1 MEAAAGPLAL
11 SISRGRRKDLGL
23 ERENVRMCSIYQSAV
38 IEWEGQKMGEWR
50 VFCQQ
55 REPEDYRRDMDW
67 NIKLVWWRSGAWVK
81 IYSGKFYPLAAQVSE
96 AFIPLSWKIK

>member
-38 IEWEGQKMGEWR
+38 IEWEAQKMGECF
-50 VFCQQ
+50 VNNAS
-55 REPEDYRRDMDW
+55 REIIGEIW
-67 NIKLVWWRSGAWVK
+67 IG
-81 IYSGKFYPLAAQVSE
+81 I
-96 AFIPLSWKIK
+96 

>member
-38 IEWEGQKMGEWR
+38 IEWVAQKIQLGECF
-50 VFCQQ
+50 VNNAS
-55 REPEDYRRDMDW
+55 REIIGEIW
-67 NIKLVWWRSGAWVK
+67 IG
-81 IYSGKFYPLAAQVSE
+81 I
-96 AFIPLSWKIK
+96 